1 MIATVTKNILLVEDE
16 FIISL
21 NQKRELESKGYKVT
35 ILNSAKDVL
44 NSILVNND
52 NYDLILMDIDLGSD
66 TDGTDVASE
75 ILSKKHIPILFLSSH
90 IEEDV
95 VSKTETITS
104 YGYVVKNSGITVLDA
119 SIKMAFKLYESN
131 KLIHFKKDYLEAVLN
146 SIGDAVIVT
155 DIDGKVTRLNPVA
168 EELTGWNLQEA
179 QNKELKEVFKIIN
192 SLSRNPVENPVDIV
206 LKTNKIVG
214 LANHTALISK
224 NGLEFQ
230 IADSGSPIKNLKG
243 ETTGVVLVFRD
254 VSKEYEA
261 QSLIAE
267 REKLYRSLFE
277 NMLNGFCHC
286 KIVRNDMGQPDLEF
300 VLVNPAFEKLTGIAS
315 PTGNRLSDLL
325 PGILTSDAIPI
336 AKLIEVAT
344 TGVSVQFETY
354 INTLNKWFIIS
365 CYSLNKESFY
375 LAFDEITNRKKAEE
389 LLSYQANLLMN
400 VQDSIIGTD
409 PEFNISYWNQGAE
422 SLYGWKKEEVIGKQ
436 AKDILKT
443 EFTHEERESV
453 IQKLNKDGTY
463 FDEFK
468 QIRKDGIQ
476 IFVETHTSKVFDSDG
491 NIQGYIAVSRDVT
504 EKKMFQS
511 QLMSSKDRLDGIV
524 ESAMDAI
531 VSIDDD
537 YRIVVFNKASEKLF
551 KYSSDE
557 ILGKNINILIPS
569 RFHPNHDTSIKEF
582 GETGVSSRSMSDL
595 GKVVGIRSD
604 GKEIPI
610 EAAISQVRLGNK
622 KIFTAIL
629 RDDSSRKKFKEE
641 ITKLLAEKESLLQEV
656 NHRTKNNLLIIY
668 SLLNLQ
674 SEIGEIKNVKESL
687 LDAASRVKGMMIL
700 YDKLYISNGIL
711 KIDLNS
717 YLRTLIQEVIDIFP
731 LKIEPEINIPS
742 EQFLIDSKM
751 ISTLGIIINELL
763 TNSLKYAF
771 TDKSK
776 NLISVSLNNLNS
788 IITIHYSDNGTNF
801 NDLHT
806 EKISGGF
813 GIEFIESL
821 ISGINGSITFDLSKN
836 FKVKIEIPY
845 SLE

>member
-44 NSILVNND
+44 NSVLVNND

-286 KIVRNDMGQPDLEF
+286 KIVRNDMCQPDLEF

>member
-1 MIATVTKNILLVEDE
+1 M
-16 FIISL
+16 
-21 NQKRELESKGYKVT
+21 
-35 ILNSAKDVL
+35 
-44 NSILVNND
+44 
-52 NYDLILMDIDLGSD
+52 
-66 TDGTDVASE
+66 
-75 ILSKKHIPILFLSSH
+75 
-90 IEEDV
+90 
-95 VSKTETITS
+95 
-104 YGYVVKNSGITVLDA
+104 
-119 SIKMAFKLYESN
+119 
-131 KLIHFKKDYLEAVLN
+131 
-146 SIGDAVIVT
+146 
-155 DIDGKVTRLNPVA
+155 
-168 EELTGWNLQEA
+168 
-179 QNKELKEVFKIIN
+179 
-192 SLSRNPVENPVDIV
+192 
-206 LKTNKIVG
+206 
-214 LANHTALISK
+214 
-224 NGLEFQ
+224 EFQ

-286 KIVRNDMGQPDLEF
+286 KIVRNDMCQPDLEF

-622 KIFTAIL
+622 K
-629 RDDSSRKKFKEE
+629 KF
-641 ITKLLAEKESLLQEV
+641 
-656 NHRTKNNLLIIY
+656 
-668 SLLNLQ
+668 
-674 SEIGEIKNVKESL
+674 
-687 LDAASRVKGMMIL
+687 
-700 YDKLYISNGIL
+700 
-711 KIDLNS
+711 
-717 YLRTLIQEVIDIFP
+717 
-731 LKIEPEINIPS
+731 
-742 EQFLIDSKM
+742 
-751 ISTLGIIINELL
+751 
-763 TNSLKYAF
+763 
-771 TDKSK
+771 
-776 NLISVSLNNLNS
+776 
-788 IITIHYSDNGTNF
+788 YSD
-801 NDLHT
+801 
-806 EKISGGF
+806 S
-813 GIEFIESL
+813 
-821 ISGINGSITFDLSKN
+821 
-836 FKVKIEIPY
+836 
-845 SLE
+845 